1 MRALQG
7 LSLLRNSSL
16 IFLLSMLLGLAVPG
30 PARHMEQLII
40 PALLVM
46 MSFSL
51 TEIDLRAKGDL
62 RKALV
67 SFALN
72 YGLLS
77 GLIILLSYRLEDEAL
92 RSGFI
97 VMAAVPPAIA
107 VLPFSRLLRG
117 DVLLSLYSEAV
128 SYLASLVLMPLIIF
142 LFTSKTGVSLGYII
156 EIALLMILLPVVASR
171 YLRRLKIDSVLP
183 INLGFFVV
191 NYTVIGLNSSAISG
205 NFGDLTAV
213 ALIALARTFGIG
225 IAVYLLS
232 MVARVSLPQ
241 RISYTLFSSYKNLG
255 LAAAVSLVLFGPE
268 AAIPSAVCILAE
280 TGFYILLAFARKP
293 RQAYINAGA
302 WVMRRY

>member
-1 MRALQG
+1 
-7 LSLLRNSSL
+7 
-16 IFLLSMLLGLAVPG
+16 MLLGLAIPG
-30 PARHMEQLII
+30 PARYMEWLII
-40 PALLVM
+40 PALLMM

-51 TEIDLRAKGDL
+51 REVDLTAKGDM
-62 RKALV
+62 RGALV

-77 GLIILLSYRLEDEAL
+77 GLIILLSYSLEDEAL
-92 RSGFI
+92 RYGFI

-107 VLPFSRLLRG
+107 VLPFSRLLQG
-117 DVLLSLYSEAV
+117 DILLSLYSEAV
-128 SYLASLVLMPLIIF
+128 SYLASLVLMPGIIF
-142 LFTSKTGVSLGYII
+142 LFTSKTGVSLGYVI

-171 YLRRLKIDSVLP
+171 YLRRLKVDSVLP

-191 NYTVIGLNSSAISG
+191 NYTVIGLNSSAIYG
-205 NFGDLTAV
+205 DFGDITAV

-225 IAVYLLS
+225 IAVYLISIVL
-232 MVARVSLPQ
+232 AVSPPR

-280 TGFYILLAFARKP
+280 TGFYILLAFARNH
-293 RQAYINAGA
+293 ANLI
-302 WVMRRY
+302 

>member
-1 MRALQG
+1 VRALQG
-7 LSLLRNSSL
+7 LRLLRNSSL
-16 IFLLSMLLGLAVPG
+16 IFLISMLLGLSVPG
-30 PARHMEQLII
+30 PAQHIEQLII

-62 RKALV
+62 RRALV

-77 GLIILLSYRLEDEAL
+77 GLIILLSYSLENDAL
-92 RSGFI
+92 RYGFI

-117 DVLLSLYSEAV
+117 DILLSLYSEAI

-142 LFTSKTGVSLGYII
+142 LFTSKTGVNLGYVI
-156 EIALLMILLPVVASR
+156 EIAMLMIFLPVVASR
-171 YLRRLKIDSVLP
+171 YLRRLKADPVLP

-191 NYTVIGLNSSAISG
+191 NYTVIGLNSSSISG
-205 NFGDLTAV
+205 NFGELTAV
-213 ALIALARTFGIG
+213 VLIALARTFGIG
-225 IAVYLLS
+225 IAVYFLS
-232 MVARVSLPQ
+232 SIACVPLPQ
-241 RISYTLFSSYKNLG
+241 KISYTLFSSYKNLG
-255 LAAAVSLVLFGPE
+255 LAAAISLVLFGPE

-280 TGFYILLAFARKP
+280 TGFYIILAFARDHA
-293 RQAYINAGA
+293 RLI
-302 WVMRRY
+302 